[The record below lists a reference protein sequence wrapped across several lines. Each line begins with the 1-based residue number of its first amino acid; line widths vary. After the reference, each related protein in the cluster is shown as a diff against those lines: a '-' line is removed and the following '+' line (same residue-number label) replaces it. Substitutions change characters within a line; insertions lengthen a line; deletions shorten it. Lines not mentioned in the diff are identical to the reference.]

1 MIDLNLFFALVSF
14 YFVMYVTPGPNNAMV
29 LTSGLKFGFAKTIPH
44 MSGITIGHILQLILV
59 CLGLG
64 KIFQVFPEIQQVLKI
79 ICAAYLLYL
88 GYKIIGSFS
97 KIKEDDS
104 RPLKFHEA
112 ALFQIVNPKAWT
124 ISSMAASGFLPKG
137 ENLIF
142 SILYIAAIAIIVIVG
157 FSATNQTDIID
168 STLSSIS
175 EPLLVNVDQT
185 TYQRADIIS
194 ISGNSKSAST
204 QLVELSIENTN
215 GVKIWNE
222 NINLKNDGKFSTLV
236 IAGGGG
242 WENDG
247 TYILK
252 ATHSN
257 LASEIEF
264 KFFT

>member
-44 MSGITIGHILQLILV
+44 MSGITIGHIIQLILV

-64 KIFQVFPEIQQVLKI
+64 KIFQIFPEIQQVLKI

-124 ISSMAASGFLPKG
+124 ISSMAASSFLPKD

-142 SILYIAAIAIIVIVG
+142 SILYIAIIALIICPLSISPWAAFGSSIRNLVKNDNLKALIEYFLALLLLITAILIVI
-157 FSATNQTDIID
+157 Q
-168 STLSSIS
+168 
-175 EPLLVNVDQT
+175 
-185 TYQRADIIS
+185 
-194 ISGNSKSAST
+194 K
-204 QLVELSIENTN
+204 
-215 GVKIWNE
+215 
-222 NINLKNDGKFSTLV
+222 
-236 IAGGGG
+236 
-242 WENDG
+242 
-247 TYILK
+247 
-252 ATHSN
+252 
-257 LASEIEF
+257 
-264 KFFT
+264 

>member
-14 YFVMYVTPGPNNAMV
+14 YFVMYITPGPNNAMV

-79 ICAAYLLYL
+79 ICATYLLYL

-112 ALFQIVNPKAWT
+112 ALFQIINPKAWT
-124 ISSMAASGFLPKG
+124 ISSMVASGFLPKD

-142 SILYIAAIAIIVIVG
+142 SILYIATIALIICPLSISPWAAFGSSIRNLVKNNKLKALIEYFLAFLLLITAILIVI
-157 FSATNQTDIID
+157 Q
-168 STLSSIS
+168 
-175 EPLLVNVDQT
+175 
-185 TYQRADIIS
+185 
-194 ISGNSKSAST
+194 K
-204 QLVELSIENTN
+204 
-215 GVKIWNE
+215 
-222 NINLKNDGKFSTLV
+222 
-236 IAGGGG
+236 
-242 WENDG
+242 
-247 TYILK
+247 
-252 ATHSN
+252 
-257 LASEIEF
+257 
-264 KFFT
+264 